1 MLNRILMV
9 FLSLTLVAMFILGVV
24 SISALQG
31 NGEELSKER
40 LSDAAELVHF
50 ELGSGQEPGTA
61 ARLAADVFTS
71 ETHMVR
77 LTLIAK
83 DGSVLADTG
92 ADPSGLDNHLTRP
105 EVARAF
111 ATGGTS
117 WDSRYSDTLKMD
129 MMYFARYDSERRIV
143 IRSSEPLSQ
152 LRLAGAALKTRIA
165 VVAVV
170 LFLLCLG
177 VGLLSIRTVSRP
189 LVEMKDAA
197 VAISTGRYDLRV
209 HRMLGDR
216 SDIGR
221 LSSAFNAMADRLE
234 TSIADLEDKTYRMD
248 AILDA
253 LPSPLFGV
261 DSSLHVTFRNAEAK
275 SRFGWDPDDDGADRS
290 LILSIRS
297 RAVEESVRVSLAS
310 GKRIEMEWR
319 QEADEGMRT
328 WRVTVSPLKG
338 RDGGATVVLQDMTE
352 MIRLQRVRSDFA
364 ANVTHELSTPITAIR
379 GFIETLRGG
388 ASSDPE
394 LAARFLEIIDVEA
407 ERLHRL
413 IDDILT
419 LSEIEGGRAESEPVR
434 FDLNERIDRS
444 VVLLEE
450 TAAKRGVQLIA
461 GPPRKPGGSALE
473 DEEIEESGPV
483 NLEVG
488 ADPDR
493 INQLLVNLLDNAI
506 KYNRKDGTVWIWAGR
521 GRDGRVQLHVKD
533 TGIGIAEEQK
543 ARIFERFYR
552 VDAGRSR
559 ESGGTGLGLSIVNHI
574 ALLYKGNVRIE
585 SEPGSGSEFIVS
597 LEI

>member
-9 FLSLTLVAMFILGVV
+9 FLTLALVAMFLLGVV
-24 SISALQG
+24 SISALQSS
-31 NGEELSKER
+31 GEELSKER
-40 LSDAAELVHF
+40 LSDAADLVHL
-50 ELGSGQEPGTA
+50 ELGSGQGPGA
-61 ARLAADVFTS
+61 AAALAAEVFTS

-92 ADPSGLDNHLTRP
+92 ADPSGLDNHLSRP

-117 WDSRYSDTLKMD
+117 WDTRYSDTLKMD
-129 MMYFARYDSERRIV
+129 MMYFALYDTERGMV

-152 LRLAGAALKTRIA
+152 LRLAGAALKSRIA
-165 VVAVV
+165 FVAVV
-170 LFLLCLG
+170 LFLVCLG
-177 VGLLSIRTVSRP
+177 VGLFSIRAVSRP

-197 VAISTGRYDLRV
+197 VAISGGRYDLRV

-221 LSSAFNAMADRLE
+221 LSTAFNAMADRLH

-253 LPSPLFGV
+253 LPSPLFAV
-261 DSSLHVTFRNAEAK
+261 DSDLRVTFRNAEAK
-275 SRFGWDPDDDGADRS
+275 NRFGWSQDDEGAERS

-297 RAVEESVRVSLAS
+297 RVVEDFVRTALAA
-310 GKRIEMEWR
+310 GQRCGMDWR
-319 QEADEGMRT
+319 QESDDGVRT
-328 WRVTVSPLKG
+328 WRVTVSPLQG

-352 MIRLQRVRSDFA
+352 MVRLQRVRSDFA

-388 ASSDPE
+388 ASKDPE

-419 LSEIEGGRAESEPVR
+419 LSEIEGGRAEAEPTR

-450 TAAKRGVQLIA
+450 TAAKRGVHLVA
-461 GPPRKPGGSALE
+461 GPPRREG
-473 DEEIEESGPV
+473 EEPLAREEAEESGPV
-483 NLEVG
+483 RLEVG

-493 INQLLVNLLDNAI
+493 IDQLLVNLMDNAI
-506 KYNRKDGTVWIWAGR
+506 KYNRADGTVWVWAGR
-521 GRDGRVQLHVKD
+521 GRDGRVQLHVQD

-543 ARIFERFYR
+543 PRVFERFYR

-559 ESGGTGLGLSIVNHI
+559 ESGGTGLGLSIVKHI
-574 ALLYKGNVRIE
+574 AMLYKGNVRIE
-585 SEPGSGSEFIVS
+585 SEPGSGSEFIVT
-597 LEI
+597 LDI